1 MKPSL
6 NFKAIKIIW
15 LLLACFCYTS
25 YAQVAVSG
33 ASSGINTNY
42 TTLRTAFAAIN
53 GASQTGNAIVIT
65 INSDTDESTL
75 TAVLNAGTWTSLT
88 IKPTGARTISGATA
102 AGNPI
107 INLNG
112 ADNVT
117 IDGLNTGGNS
127 LLISNTT
134 ASSTTSTSTIRFIAD
149 ATQNTITNC
158 TIAGSDVATA
168 GGIIYFAGGTTTGND
183 NNTISNCT
191 ITAAGSNLP
200 INAIYSNGTSTTVD
214 NSNNTISNNKIQ
226 DYFHDSV
233 SSSGINLAANS
244 ATWTISGNRFFQTA
258 TRTTTSGSFYIR
270 GILINTASAGGY
282 TITNN
287 TIGFANAS
295 GAGTSTF
302 NGTASVFYRGLDIT
316 TNTTSSSIQ
325 GNVIAGINFTTAITN
340 TYAPGSFVGIYVSGV
355 ANIGTTSGNTIGS
368 SSSASSIVIT
378 VIQPAIPVTT
388 ASRSTGIYVATN
400 SATSTIQN
408 NTVAGISTTGL
419 DTNGYGFYGINTVG
433 TLGDFVITNNT
444 IGSATVAH
452 SIAMGTSG
460 VTASGVCTFYG
471 ITNASTGTATI
482 TNNTIVNCT
491 AYGTAT
497 SALSGL
503 ENISSSTL
511 VMDYNTVDS
520 MTLTGTGTFRG
531 LYNGAAASTASMSYN
546 TIRNYSLQN
555 ATSIFTGIQN
565 NGVVTGTITI
575 NNNKLGDATAG
586 LITFTVA
593 STANFYGIYNSSGT
607 TGTALYIQNN
617 DFRGITYSATSS
629 GSHTY
634 IYNTNATLSQ
644 NISSNTFTNLN
655 VATSGSVNFIS
666 DAVVLSAS
674 GNQTVSYNSIVGS
687 FNKTVAGGNV
697 TAFTTG
703 VASATGATVVN
714 NYNNFSYIT
723 VTGATNLT
731 GWSQRDTGST
741 VKSISYNTFSN
752 WTGGTNQI
760 VVMYLDG
767 FGSSSSVSNNSITGI
782 TGQNS
787 IIGINITGVG
797 SASDL
802 VFANN
807 TINNISSTGTGGTVT
822 GIQCN
827 TSVTALSIYSN
838 SINTLSSVGAST
850 TVNGIQVSGGTS
862 TVSIYSNTINSLTQ
876 SGTTGPSLN
885 GIYIS
890 AGNTVYLYKNKIYD
904 LTLTNNTT
912 GGGGIGGILI
922 NGANAVTA
930 YNNIIGDL
938 KAPLNGNT
946 NVIKGI
952 SVTTPSA
959 TSTYELDNNTIY
971 LNATSSGTNFGS
983 SGIFHTTNATST
995 ISNLTLKNNLVI
1007 NNSTANGTGVTAA
1020 YYRSSTELSNYNSAS
1035 NNNLFYAGT
1044 PSTTNLVFYNGTR
1057 YQVLSAFQTLVSPRD
1072 SASKTENTAPF
1083 FHSTTTSDAN
1093 YLRIPAGTTTH
1104 AESAAVTVTTPS
1116 INTDYWNVTRP
1127 FPSPTNG
1134 GTASDIGASEFDGIA
1149 ANCLTPSGQPTAFTS
1164 GTNTATTIVG
1174 SFTTASGTP
1183 TGYLVVK
1190 SLGTLTANPT
1200 DGTVYSLGSS
1210 LGNGTVIQSS
1220 SSLSFSTASLTP
1232 NTTFTLTIFAYNTG
1246 VCSVSI
1252 TKYLTT
1258 APLVGTLTT
1267 CSAAPTGSAN
1277 QAFCGAKKL
1286 TDIVTSG
1293 TAVKYYAAASGG
1305 SSIVNTTAIV
1315 YPSTYYISQTIN
1327 GCESQDRL
1335 MVTITETTT
1344 AGDQVTY
1351 GTDSW
1356 IGYVYSPIS
1365 TTSPPADAFTTT
1377 YQGYVTQSEQFDQNY
1392 AANSFM
1398 SGTSLCNSFTIN
1410 YAIKFKMTKSFAPD
1424 YYKVTTGA
1432 DDGYRFSID
1441 GGTSYVSA
1449 LSNWTTHAYSTT
1461 TSTVY
1466 LNGSTN
1472 LVFDYYQQPAISRI
1486 VFNYVP
1492 CNSSTAPTAISGT
1505 VTICNG
1511 SSTTLTV
1518 SGGTL
1523 SAGAVY
1529 QWGTGAVVGSNI
1541 IAGQSGASI
1550 TVSPSSTTTYWVN
1563 RLDGAPCNLSTTGVT
1578 LLVTVVS
1585 SASNSTAPTTISG
1598 ATTLCNGSSTIL
1610 TASGGTLGAYGAYQ
1624 WGTGTVGTNSISGQ
1638 TSAAITISP
1647 ASITTYW
1654 VRRVDSFCSNTT
1666 TGISQIIT
1674 VSPASVGGTTSG
1686 NQTVCTGSSAS
1697 DITLSGNV
1705 GTVIKWQKSTDNFA
1719 TTSTDIANTS
1729 TTLTSAQMGGL
1740 SPVLYFRA
1748 VVQNGAC
1755 ATSNSTVATVSIS
1768 SASVGGSLSSS
1779 QTICTGSLPAD
1790 LSLTSNVGNVIYW
1803 QKSATTNFAS
1813 PTTIGGTST
1822 TLAGTTIGALTTITY
1837 IRAVVQNSPCSLVYS
1852 NYVTIDI
1859 NSAVSNG
1866 GTASADQEL
1875 CSGTSPSDLSVSG
1888 YTGAIVKWQK
1898 ATTSDFSTPTDLAV
1912 TTDVLGGATIG
1923 NLSTTTYF
1931 RVVVQN
1937 GSCSTANSNYV
1948 TVVVNTASVGG
1959 TVITDEHIGYNTQPS
1974 TFTLSANNGAV
1985 LNWQKATNTSFTSA
1999 TNISNTA
2006 NTLSGATIGNLTTT
2020 TYFRA
2025 IVQNGVCSS
2034 TPSDYVTV
2042 TVDPAS
2048 VGGTVTS
2055 NQSICTGTSP
2065 ATLTLASY
2073 TGTIQRWES
2082 ATEPTFSSPT
2092 TIANATT
2099 TLSGLSALSQ
2109 TTYYRAVVKNG
2120 LSPVD
2125 YSSYASITVNPA
2137 TVGGTVGGSQTICSG
2152 TQPGDLT
2159 LSGHTG
2165 SVVKWQSATNSSFT
2179 ANLNDITGSTSTVLT
2194 SENMGT
2200 LSTTTYYRAMVQSGV
2215 CSSAY
2220 SAYAIVTVTTVP
2232 NGGTVGSSQ
2241 SICTDTTPT
2250 DLTLTGNTGTIVKWQ
2265 YDYLSDFSTA
2275 IDINNSTATLTGASI
2290 GNLSATTYFRAVV
2303 QNGGCYS
2310 VPSTG
2315 VTITVAPSTIAGS
2328 LSADQLICSGTSPAT
2343 ITLTGAIGT
2352 VVKWQKSATTDF
2364 ASATDIAVTTAT
2376 LTGASIGTVSA
2387 ITYIRAVVQSG
2398 NCSAANSAYLTIA
2411 VNPASIGGSV
2421 AGGTS
2426 ICSGTSSEMLTLSGQ
2441 TGTIVRWESAVS
2453 PFNTWTTIANTS
2465 NTYTSGVL
2473 SATTQFRA
2481 VVQNGS
2487 CATANSSATTVTIT
2501 AMAVGGTVSSDQ
2513 TLCAIAAPA
2522 NLSLSGETGTVSK
2535 WQKSLTADF
2544 ATVIDIPTSATT
2556 LTGATIGE
2564 ISSTTYFRAVV
2575 QNAGCSTANS
2585 NYVTINVNLTLGGSV
2600 SGTATICLGSQ
2611 ATDLTLSGYS
2621 GSIVKWQKAV
2631 TLDFASPIDIASTA
2645 ATLTGT
2651 TIGTISATTYFRA
2664 VILNGSCGTIYSST
2678 ASMNITT
2685 TTWNGTSWD
2694 NGAPTAGTR
2703 TIMTGNYTSPGGGV
2717 TNTIY
2722 MCNLVVTN
2730 GANVTVVAGDN
2741 FVVTNSVTVDSG
2753 SSLTFESNAN
2763 LVQIDNVSNTGN
2775 IIVQR
2780 DTNPQKRMDY
2790 VLWSS
2795 PVVGQNLKAFS
2806 PLTISTNVLSRFYS
2820 YNSYTDQYKYIFTP
2834 EAYTFTKG
2842 NGYLIR
2848 MPNTWSDSTSAV
2860 FNGQFTGMPNNG
2872 DITVSVIQSGAT
2884 DGGTHTVY
2892 PDSGS
2897 PILNVPNIST
2907 GYNAIGN
2914 PYPSTINADNFIS
2927 ANGIAEALYFWRKT
2941 NNTTTS
2947 SYATYTYLGGTANT
2961 GGSSN
2966 IAPNGIIQVGQGF
2979 IIKATSSSVTFT
2991 NTMRIANNNGQFLK
3005 SSGIEKHRIWLNLF
3019 SDNEAYNQTLIGYM
3033 TGATND
3039 LDARIDGKYIN
3050 DCSTALN
3057 SYLNNGEYIIQ
3068 GRSLPFT
3075 DADVVPL
3082 TFKNV
3087 VAGNYT
3093 IAIDHVDGLFSGSQD
3108 IYLKDNLTN
3117 VVHDLKQS
3125 AYTFASDAGVFNNR
3139 FELVYNSSPLITQ
3152 NPTFNEN
3159 SVVIYK
3165 QNEVLNVNSGSVNM
3179 KEIKIFDIRGRLLYD
3194 KSAIGATSLAIKDLT
3209 AEQQVLIVQITSEDG
3224 KRVTKKIV
3232 Y

>member
-6 NFKAIKIIW
+6 NFKAIKIVW
-15 LLLACFCYTS
+15 LLLACLSYTS

-33 ASSGINTNY
+33 ASSGINSNY

-53 GASQTGNAIVIT
+53 GASQTGNTIVIT

-75 TAVLNAGTWTSLT
+75 TAVLNAGTWTSVT
-88 IKPTGARTISGATA
+88 IRPSGARTITGATA
-102 AGNPI
+102 VGNPI

-134 ASSTTSTSTIRFIAD
+134 ASSTTSTSTIRLIAD

-158 TIAGSDVATA
+158 TIAGSEVATA

-295 GAGTSTF
+295 GTGTSTF

-355 ANIGTTSGNTIGS
+355 ATIGTISGNTIGS
-368 SSSASSIVIT
+368 SSSANSIVIT
-378 VIQPAIPVTT
+378 VIQPATPVTT

-400 SATSTIQN
+400 SASSTIQN

-433 TLGDFVITNNT
+433 TLGDFVIANNT

-471 ITNASTGTATI
+471 ITNASTGTSSI
-482 TNNTIVNCT
+482 TNNLVVNCT
-491 AYGTAT
+491 AYGTGA
-497 SALSGL
+497 SALSGI
-503 ENISSSTL
+503 ENISSSSL
-511 VMDYNTVDS
+511 VMEYNTVEKQ
-520 MTLTGTGTFRG
+520 TLTGTGTFRG

-586 LITFTVA
+586 LITYTVA
-593 STANFYGIYNSSGT
+593 SPANLYGIYNSSGT
-607 TGTALYIQNN
+607 TSTALNIQNN
-617 DFRGITYSATSS
+617 DFRGITYSASSS

-674 GNQTVSYNSIVGS
+674 GNQTVSYNSIVGL

-714 NYNNFSYIT
+714 NYNNFSYTT

-760 VVMYLDG
+760 VAMYLDG
-767 FGSSSSVSNNSITGI
+767 FGANSSVSNNSITGI

-838 SINTLSSVGAST
+838 SINTLTSIGAST

-922 NGANAVTA
+922 NGASAVTA

-959 TSTYELDNNTIY
+959 TSTYELENNTIY

-1007 NNSTANGTGVTAA
+1007 NNSTANGTGITAA

-1044 PSTTNLVFYNGTR
+1044 PSNSNLVFYNGTR

-1083 FHSTTTSDAN
+1083 FQSTTTSDAN
-1093 YLRIPAGTTTH
+1093 YLRIPVGTTTH

-1127 FPSPTNG
+1127 FTSPSNG

-1149 ANCLTPSGQPTAFTS
+1149 ANCLMPGGQPTAFTS
-1164 GTNTATTIVG
+1164 GTNTSTTIAG
-1174 SFTTASGTP
+1174 SFATASGTP

-1200 DGTVYSLGSS
+1200 DGTVYSIGTS

-1232 NTTFTLTIFAYNTG
+1232 NTTFTITVFAYNTG
-1246 VCSVSI
+1246 VCSAST

-1305 SSIVNTTAIV
+1305 SSILNTTAIT

-1335 MVTITETTT
+1335 MVTITETST

-1351 GTDSW
+1351 GADSW

-1505 VTICNG
+1505 ATICNG
-1511 SSTTLTV
+1511 SSTTLTA

-1523 SAGAVY
+1523 SSGAVY
-1529 QWGTGAVVGSNI
+1529 QWAQG
-1541 IAGQSGASI
+1541 
-1550 TVSPSSTTTYWVN
+1550 
-1563 RLDGAPCNLSTTGVT
+1563 
-1578 LLVTVVS
+1578 LL
-1585 SASNSTAPTTISG
+1585 
-1598 ATTLCNGSSTIL
+1598 
-1610 TASGGTLGAYGAYQ
+1610 
-1624 WGTGTVGTNSISGQ
+1624 
-1638 TSAAITISP
+1638 
-1647 ASITTYW
+1647 
-1654 VRRVDSFCSNTT
+1654 
-1666 TGISQIIT
+1666 
-1674 VSPASVGGTTSG
+1674 
-1686 NQTVCTGSSAS
+1686 
-1697 DITLSGNV
+1697 
-1705 GTVIKWQKSTDNFA
+1705 
-1719 TTSTDIANTS
+1719 
-1729 TTLTSAQMGGL
+1729 
-1740 SPVLYFRA
+1740 
-1748 VVQNGAC
+1748 
-1755 ATSNSTVATVSIS
+1755 
-1768 SASVGGSLSSS
+1768 
-1779 QTICTGSLPAD
+1779 
-1790 LSLTSNVGNVIYW
+1790 
-1803 QKSATTNFAS
+1803 
-1813 PTTIGGTST
+1813 
-1822 TLAGTTIGALTTITY
+1822 
-1837 IRAVVQNSPCSLVYS
+1837 
-1852 NYVTIDI
+1852 
-1859 NSAVSNG
+1859 
-1866 GTASADQEL
+1866 
-1875 CSGTSPSDLSVSG
+1875 
-1888 YTGAIVKWQK
+1888 
-1898 ATTSDFSTPTDLAV
+1898 
-1912 TTDVLGGATIG
+1912 
-1923 NLSTTTYF
+1923 
-1931 RVVVQN
+1931 
-1937 GSCSTANSNYV
+1937 
-1948 TVVVNTASVGG
+1948 
-1959 TVITDEHIGYNTQPS
+1959 
-1974 TFTLSANNGAV
+1974 
-1985 LNWQKATNTSFTSA
+1985 
-1999 TNISNTA
+1999 
-2006 NTLSGATIGNLTTT
+2006 
-2020 TYFRA
+2020 
-2025 IVQNGVCSS
+2025 
-2034 TPSDYVTV
+2034 
-2042 TVDPAS
+2042 
-2048 VGGTVTS
+2048 
-2055 NQSICTGTSP
+2055 
-2065 ATLTLASY
+2065 
-2073 TGTIQRWES
+2073 
-2082 ATEPTFSSPT
+2082 
-2092 TIANATT
+2092 
-2099 TLSGLSALSQ
+2099 
-2109 TTYYRAVVKNG
+2109 
-2120 LSPVD
+2120 
-2125 YSSYASITVNPA
+2125 
-2137 TVGGTVGGSQTICSG
+2137 
-2152 TQPGDLT
+2152 
-2159 LSGHTG
+2159 
-2165 SVVKWQSATNSSFT
+2165 
-2179 ANLNDITGSTSTVLT
+2179 
-2194 SENMGT
+2194 
-2200 LSTTTYYRAMVQSGV
+2200 
-2215 CSSAY
+2215 
-2220 SAYAIVTVTTVP
+2220 
-2232 NGGTVGSSQ
+2232 
-2241 SICTDTTPT
+2241 
-2250 DLTLTGNTGTIVKWQ
+2250 
-2265 YDYLSDFSTA
+2265 
-2275 IDINNSTATLTGASI
+2275 
-2290 GNLSATTYFRAVV
+2290 
-2303 QNGGCYS
+2303 
-2310 VPSTG
+2310 
-2315 VTITVAPSTIAGS
+2315 
-2328 LSADQLICSGTSPAT
+2328 
-2343 ITLTGAIGT
+2343 
-2352 VVKWQKSATTDF
+2352 
-2364 ASATDIAVTTAT
+2364 
-2376 LTGASIGTVSA
+2376 
-2387 ITYIRAVVQSG
+2387 
-2398 NCSAANSAYLTIA
+2398 
-2411 VNPASIGGSV
+2411 
-2421 AGGTS
+2421 
-2426 ICSGTSSEMLTLSGQ
+2426 
-2441 TGTIVRWESAVS
+2441 
-2453 PFNTWTTIANTS
+2453 
-2465 NTYTSGVL
+2465 
-2473 SATTQFRA
+2473 
-2481 VVQNGS
+2481 
-2487 CATANSSATTVTIT
+2487 
-2501 AMAVGGTVSSDQ
+2501 
-2513 TLCAIAAPA
+2513 
-2522 NLSLSGETGTVSK
+2522 
-2535 WQKSLTADF
+2535 
-2544 ATVIDIPTSATT
+2544 
-2556 LTGATIGE
+2556 
-2564 ISSTTYFRAVV
+2564 
-2575 QNAGCSTANS
+2575 
-2585 NYVTINVNLTLGGSV
+2585 
-2600 SGTATICLGSQ
+2600 
-2611 ATDLTLSGYS
+2611 
-2621 GSIVKWQKAV
+2621 
-2631 TLDFASPIDIASTA
+2631 
-2645 ATLTGT
+2645 
-2651 TIGTISATTYFRA
+2651 
-2664 VILNGSCGTIYSST
+2664 
-2678 ASMNITT
+2678 
-2685 TTWNGTSWD
+2685 
-2694 NGAPTAGTR
+2694 
-2703 TIMTGNYTSPGGGV
+2703 
-2717 TNTIY
+2717 
-2722 MCNLVVTN
+2722 
-2730 GANVTVVAGDN
+2730 
-2741 FVVTNSVTVDSG
+2741 
-2753 SSLTFESNAN
+2753 
-2763 LVQIDNVSNTGN
+2763 LVQI
-2775 IIVQR
+2775 
-2780 DTNPQKRMDY
+2780 
-2790 VLWSS
+2790 L
-2795 PVVGQNLKAFS
+2795 
-2806 PLTISTNVLSRFYS
+2806 
-2820 YNSYTDQYKYIFTP
+2820 
-2834 EAYTFTKG
+2834 
-2842 NGYLIR
+2842 
-2848 MPNTWSDSTSAV
+2848 
-2860 FNGQFTGMPNNG
+2860 
-2872 DITVSVIQSGAT
+2872 
-2884 DGGTHTVY
+2884 
-2892 PDSGS
+2892 
-2897 PILNVPNIST
+2897 
-2907 GYNAIGN
+2907 
-2914 PYPSTINADNFIS
+2914 
-2927 ANGIAEALYFWRKT
+2927 
-2941 NNTTTS
+2941 
-2947 SYATYTYLGGTANT
+2947 
-2961 GGSSN
+2961 
-2966 IAPNGIIQVGQGF
+2966 
-2979 IIKATSSSVTFT
+2979 
-2991 NTMRIANNNGQFLK
+2991 
-3005 SSGIEKHRIWLNLF
+3005 
-3019 SDNEAYNQTLIGYM
+3019 
-3033 TGATND
+3033 
-3039 LDARIDGKYIN
+3039 
-3050 DCSTALN
+3050 
-3057 SYLNNGEYIIQ
+3057 
-3068 GRSLPFT
+3068 
-3075 DADVVPL
+3075 
-3082 TFKNV
+3082 
-3087 VAGNYT
+3087 
-3093 IAIDHVDGLFSGSQD
+3093 
-3108 IYLKDNLTN
+3108 
-3117 VVHDLKQS
+3117 
-3125 AYTFASDAGVFNNR
+3125 
-3139 FELVYNSSPLITQ
+3139 
-3152 NPTFNEN
+3152 
-3159 SVVIYK
+3159 
-3165 QNEVLNVNSGSVNM
+3165 
-3179 KEIKIFDIRGRLLYD
+3179 
-3194 KSAIGATSLAIKDLT
+3194 
-3209 AEQQVLIVQITSEDG
+3209 
-3224 KRVTKKIV
+3224 
-3232 Y
+3232 